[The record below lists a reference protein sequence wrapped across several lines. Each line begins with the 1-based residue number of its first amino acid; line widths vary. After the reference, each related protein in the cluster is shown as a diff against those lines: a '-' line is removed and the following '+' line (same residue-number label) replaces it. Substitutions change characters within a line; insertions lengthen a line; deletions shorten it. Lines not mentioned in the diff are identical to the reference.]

1 MIPKAVEFGVD
12 VVFVVVFVVGVV
24 VVVVNV
30 DVVALLVVTDPII
43 SICGQ

>member
-12 VVFVVVFVVGVV
+12 VVFVIVFV

-30 DVVALLVVTDPII
+30 VVAALLVIGHII
-43 SICGQ
+43 FSCGQ